1 MKKFL
6 LLACM
11 LSVMV
16 SCKKDDETSVS
27 ETKNPM
33 TEKQM
38 SETEKRVLSFL
49 EVMEQHDNG
58 VKSDETMTYEEAVV
72 LWENTLNYCH
82 SFTSTPVE
90 NIQFDTIYMK
100 INGVNGDYIGADN
113 AVEAYNALK
122 ENVRELYSGIDV
134 ENKKLF
140 YVMVDDYSENASKDG
155 GKEVEIVVMT
165 GEGTERED
173 PPFTTTPWYGVPFVG
188 EGYMCTAAESAD
200 YLGNAIGDYY
210 WSKVPLRP
218 PYPDMYYVVYDLE
231 VRRTYTY
238 PQYDWIYYGNPY
250 TQLTYND
257 MNQLYADYMENGHSE
272 DMQAGLCG
280 EDVYI
285 KTTVTNGVASTNE
298 VRHAM
303 QILYGTRELRVGPRP
318 VPGPEIGGEY
328 PSDIDPED

>member
-6 LLACM
+6 LFACM

-49 EVMEQHDNG
+49 EMMEQHDNG

-72 LWENTLNYCH
+72 LFENTLNYCH
-82 SFTSTPVE
+82 SFTLTPVE

-134 ENKKLF
+134 ENKKLH

-188 EGYMCTAAESAD
+188 EGYMCTAAESSD
-200 YLGNAIGDYY
+200 YLENAIGDYY

-218 PYPDMYYVVYDLE
+218 PYPDMYYVITDLQIHAHYIG
-231 VRRTYTY
+231 TN
-238 PQYDWIYYGNPY
+238 YDWIYYGSRDSL
-250 TQLTYND
+250 LTYND

-272 DMQAGLCG
+272 DMYIGSCG
-280 EDVYI
+280 EYVYI
-285 KTTVTNGVASTNE
+285 ETTVDNAS
-298 VRHAM
+298 VMDRKLCHDM
-303 QILYGTRELRVGPRP
+303 IIWYGTREWRIGPE
-318 VPGPEIGGEY
+318 PGPVVDYPIEIER
-328 PSDIDPED
+328 